1 MYACVC
7 YVLLYIILF
16 FFLSRRRHTIV
27 ALVTAV
33 PTCALP
39 IWAIRQ
45 AAGRRASPP
54 GAAIRCGRNPMR
66 RSPSSKR
73 SGARSAGPTISICG
87 RAGTGRLGASLSP
100 AFIDLSPLPPS
111 AVHRR
116 AGGTVQTLIGSEPE
130 PPPPRLAHDLAY

>member
-1 MYACVC
+1 
-7 YVLLYIILF
+7 
-16 FFLSRRRHTIV
+16 
-27 ALVTAV
+27 
-33 PTCALP
+33 
-39 IWAIRQ
+39 
-45 AAGRRASPP
+45 
-54 GAAIRCGRNPMR
+54 MR

-116 AGGTVQTLIGSEPE
+116 AGGNVQTLIGSEPE
-130 PPPPRLAHDLAY
+130 TAQPRLDRDLAAQFHDPVRDRDGVGVGTGGRVRVGLGLRRTIKKK